1 MTEKPFHSGPPPSG
15 ERSSNEK
22 SSTTVSGVAILWHA
36 IHMGLACAVF
46 IFTPLF
52 LAPVCLEIYEEFGID
67 LPKVSQLFLAWSD
80 MLIKTMILLVP
91 PIVATLLSIEFGLYY
106 LSPEKG
112 KRPLSLLW
120 WLILIFALIFVL
132 VAILLPLAPI
142 VTSLSA

>member
-1 MTEKPFHSGPPPSG
+1 M
-15 ERSSNEK
+15 
-22 SSTTVSGVAILWHA
+22 
-36 IHMGLACAVF
+36 
-46 IFTPLF
+46 F

-120 WLILIFALIFVL
+120 WLILISALIFVL